1 LKAGAVHVSMRDS
14 SLPAS
19 VPSEASQGAQP
30 VASPEGN
37 PGSPFTEV
45 LRRLG
50 HELDRDEVGMQA
62 AVGSMIGRSDL
73 APAQLIALQVGV
85 YRYGDA
91 IDLASR
97 LVDRAT
103 SAVKTVLQASGQ

>member
-1 LKAGAVHVSMRDS
+1 MSMRDS
-14 SLPAS
+14 SFPAS
-19 VPSEASQGAQP
+19 APSEAPQRVGP
-30 VASPEGN
+30 VASPEGD
-37 PGSPFTEV
+37 PGFPFTEV

-50 HELDRDEVGMQA
+50 RELDRGEVGMQA
-62 AVGSMIGRSDL
+62 AIGSMTGRSDL

-85 YRYGDA
+85 YRYSDA
-91 IDLASR
+91 VDLASR